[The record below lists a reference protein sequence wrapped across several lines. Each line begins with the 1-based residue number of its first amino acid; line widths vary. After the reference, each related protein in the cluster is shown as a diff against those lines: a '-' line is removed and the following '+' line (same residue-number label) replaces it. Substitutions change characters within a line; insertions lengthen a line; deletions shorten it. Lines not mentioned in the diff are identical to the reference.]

1 MYQKE
6 RIDTIMNILKENGY
20 VTVKFLTD
28 SLHYSTAT
36 INRDLN
42 IMEKQKLVTR
52 SYGGVELVQKK
63 SVPLPFRYHKMKVV
77 KNRMGLLAANL
88 VCDGDVIFIDGT
100 TTTEYMARHLTGKK
114 DITVITNN
122 IAIVGYLSE
131 FSIKVICLGG
141 KVTEAPSM
149 LDGYETVEN
158 AGRYNADKM
167 FFSTGAIS
175 SDGIIGSGE
184 MYDALH
190 RTMAANSKKVYY
202 MADHEKID
210 VRVPINLFTLGD
222 IDGVVTDYIFSD
234 EVKKRYSDTEFFEA
248 KQK

>member
-6 RIDTIMNILKENGY
+6 RLDGIVDILKLHGY
-20 VTVKFLTD
+20 VTVKFLKDT
-28 SLHYSTAT
+28 LHYSTAT
-36 INRDLN
+36 VNRDLN
-42 IMEKQKLVTR
+42 TLEKQKIVHR
-52 SYGGVELVQKK
+52 SWGGVELVKNRGV
-63 SVPLPFRYHKMKVV
+63 SLPFRYHKMKSI
-77 KNRMGLLAANL
+77 KARLGKRAAEL
-88 VCDGDVIFIDGT
+88 VHDGDTVFLDAT
-100 TTTEYMARHLTGKK
+100 TTTEYISHYLIDKK

-190 RTMAANSKKVYY
+190 RTMAANSDKVYY